1 MVAILGSVEKLLLL
15 LLLLL
20 LIVRILLLG
29 FDDDDDDDEYVVD
42 GPVSIL
48 LAVSDNSTGPM
59 ALG

>member
-29 FDDDDDDDEYVVD
+29 FDDDDDDEYVVD